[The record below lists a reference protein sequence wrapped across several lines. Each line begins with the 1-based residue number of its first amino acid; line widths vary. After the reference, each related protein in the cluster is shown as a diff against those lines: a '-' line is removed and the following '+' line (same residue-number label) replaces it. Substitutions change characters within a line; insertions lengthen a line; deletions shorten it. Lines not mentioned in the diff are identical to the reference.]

1 MKASVRW
8 LRELCPELPDD
19 AAAIAT
25 RLTAAGLEVEGTE
38 AFGLGAETCFV
49 ARVVSTRPHPSR
61 TGLRLVTVDRGTS
74 QEEVVCGA
82 PNVPEPGGLVV
93 LAPLGAHLPARGMT
107 IEKRTIAGVPSEG
120 MLCSE
125 AELGLGDDA
134 SGILVLP
141 AGTAQPGASFVHAF
155 PAARDTVFEIG
166 LTPNRPDG
174 LGHLGLAREAAA
186 LFGLV
191 FSPPASAPPARVRD
205 EELSGVVSVTIED
218 AERCPHYGA
227 AALSD
232 AKVAPSPLDLRWRL
246 ASLGVRPISNLVD
259 VTNLVMLETG
269 HPLHAFDLDKVRGA
283 KIVVRRATEGEKLV
297 TLDGVERTLT
307 ADDLVICDGTGPVGL
322 AGVMGG
328 GNSEVTAETTR
339 VLLECAYF
347 DPRGVRRSARR
358 HGLHTEASHR
368 FERGVDWGDTEATLA
383 RAVSLASQLTG
394 AEAIREVRVFEA
406 RALARRTVT
415 LRHARVGVLLGV
427 EVPQEEAKAT
437 LERLGFTC
445 RAPHADMDVW
455 EVPSFR
461 PDVSREIDLVEE
473 VARVR
478 GFDAIPAKLPAFRA
492 SRDAGPREAL
502 RRRARQAG
510 VSLGLSEAITY
521 AFVAPRDL
529 ETLGAPAAAVTLVNP
544 LSERGTVM
552 RTSLLPGLLHAAGH
566 ARRHG
571 EHAAGLF
578 TVGTLFFAVPVAPVA
593 PAGTTTD
600 GARESAPGVDPNGTG
615 VDERIGFAAL
625 LSGERPGW
633 LEKPRGVDVWD
644 AKGVAEAMTLRLLR
658 REATLRPV
666 SAEERP
672 KHLHP
677 RGAAWIEVDGK
688 RVGSLGPL
696 HPDML
701 DAFDLG
707 ARAVVVELDLLAL
720 DAVGARASRFAPIP
734 RFPASTRDLAVV
746 VRDGV
751 PAGDVETAV
760 RQVAG
765 ELAEEV
771 ALFDR
776 FVGGNVPS
784 GHASLAL
791 HVVYRAAD
799 RTLTDAEVD
808 QRHAQVVAEVEKRFG
823 AQLRA

>member
-19 AAAIAT
+19 AAALAT
-25 RLTAAGLEVEGTE
+25 RLTSAGLEVEGTE
-38 AFGLGAETCFV
+38 AFGLGAEACLV
-49 ARVVSTRPHPSR
+49 ARVVSSRPHPSR
-61 TGLRLVTVDRGTS
+61 TGLRLVTVDLGTS
-74 QEEVVCGA
+74 QQEVVCGA
-82 PNVPEPGGLVV
+82 PNVPEAGGLVV
-93 LAPLGAHLPARGMT
+93 LAPLGAYLPAKGMT

-125 AELGLGDDA
+125 AELGLGEDG

-141 AGTAQPGASFVHAF
+141 AGTAQPGASFVHAL
-155 PAARDTVFEIG
+155 PASRDTVFEIG

-191 FSPPASAPPARVRD
+191 FAPPAPAPPLRVRD
-205 EELSGVVSVTIED
+205 EDLTRVVSVTIED
-218 AERCPHYGA
+218 HERCPHYGA

-232 AKVAPSPLDLRWRL
+232 AKVGPSPLDLRWRL
-246 ASLGVRPISNLVD
+246 ASLGVRPISNMVD

-269 HPLHAFDLDKVRGA
+269 HPLHAFDLDKVRGG

-368 FERGVDWGDTEATLA
+368 FERGVDWGDTAATLA

-394 AEAIREVRVFEA
+394 AEALGEVRVFEG
-406 RALARRTVT
+406 RALARRTVA
-415 LRHARVGVLLGV
+415 LRHDRVGALLGV
-427 EVPQEEAKAT
+427 EVPAEEAKAT
-437 LERLGFTC
+437 LDRLGFVC
-445 RAPHADMDVW
+445 RASQPGMDVW

-478 GFDAIPAKLPAFRA
+478 GFDAIPARLPALRA
-492 SRDAGPREAL
+492 SRDAAPREAL
-502 RRRARQAG
+502 RRRAREAG
-510 VSLGLSEAITY
+510 VALGLSEAITY

-529 ETLGAPAAAVTLVNP
+529 EAVGAPAAAVTLVNP

-571 EHAAGLF
+571 EHDARLF
-578 TVGTLFFAVPVAPVA
+578 TVGTLFFATPPA
-593 PAGTTTD
+593 PAAAATD
-600 GARESAPGVDPNGTG
+600 PAPIVESSAPGATG

-625 LSGERPGW
+625 MAGNRPAW
-633 LEKPRGVDVWD
+633 LAKPQAVDVWD
-644 AKGVAEAMTLRLLR
+644 AKGVVEGMTQRLLR
-658 REATLRPV
+658 RPATLRPA
-666 SAEERP
+666 SADDRP
-672 KHLHP
+672 THLHP
-677 RGAAWIEVDGK
+677 RGAAWIEVDGM
-688 RVGSLGPL
+688 RVGAVGPL
-696 HPDML
+696 HPDVV

-707 ARAVVVELDLLAL
+707 QAAVVVELDLLAL
-720 DAVGARASRFAPIP
+720 DSATGRPLRFAPLP
-734 RFPASTRDLAVV
+734 RFPSSTRDLAVV

-751 PAGDVETAV
+751 AAGDVESAV

-765 ELAEEV
+765 DLAEEV

-776 FVGGNVPS
+776 FVGGNVPA

-799 RTLTDAEVD
+799 RTLTDADVD